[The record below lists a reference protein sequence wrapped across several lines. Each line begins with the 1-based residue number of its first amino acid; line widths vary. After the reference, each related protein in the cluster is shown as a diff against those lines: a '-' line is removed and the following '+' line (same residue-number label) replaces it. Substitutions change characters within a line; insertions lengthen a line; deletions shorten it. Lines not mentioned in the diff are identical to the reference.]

1 MKRLTPIL
9 ATLVV
14 LAASGCAP
22 SVDIVA
28 DRAAIR
34 EAERQVVKAANGGNV
49 EQMVAT
55 FAVDAAVLPPNAP
68 AVTGKE
74 SIREWAASL
83 LESPGF
89 AVKYQNDK
97 TELSRAGDLG
107 YTISRYELTV
117 NDPEGNPVT
126 EKGRWVTVWKKQAD
140 GTWKCVLDIWNSDQP
155 TASE

>member
-34 EAERQVVKAANGGNV
+34 EAERLVVKAANGGDV
-49 EQMVAT
+49 EQMVAS
-55 FAVDAAVLPPNAP
+55 FAEDAAVLPPNAP

-74 SIREWAASL
+74 SIREWAVSL
-83 LESPGF
+83 LERPGF

-97 TELSRAGDLG
+97 TELSGAGDLG
-107 YTISRYELTV
+107 YTI
-117 NDPEGNPVT
+117 
-126 EKGRWVTVWKKQAD
+126 K
-140 GTWKCVLDIWNSDQP
+140 
-155 TASE
+155 

>member
-1 MKRLTPIL
+1 MRRIVTSL
-9 ATLVV
+9 AALLV
-14 LAASGCAP
+14 LAVSGCAP
-22 SVDIVA
+22 QVNVTA
-28 DRAAIR
+28 DLAAIR
-34 EAERQVVKAANGGNV
+34 EAERQVVKAANGGDV
-49 EQMVAT
+49 EQMVAS
-55 FAVDAAVLPPNAP
+55 FAEDAAVLPPNAP

-107 YTISRYELTV
+107 YTISRYELTP
-117 NDPEGNPVT
+117 NDPEGDPVT

-140 GTWKCVLDIWNSDQP
+140 GTWKCVADIWNSDQP

>member
-1 MKRLTPIL
+1 MKTLFSIV
-9 ATLVV
+9 ATLLV
-14 LAASGCAP
+14 LAISGCAP
-22 SVDIVA
+22 QVNVTA
-28 DRAAIR
+28 DLAAIR
-34 EAERQVVKAANGGNV
+34 DAERQVVKAANGGDV
-49 EQMVAT
+49 EQMVAS
-55 FAVDAAVLPPNAP
+55 FAEDASVLPPNAP

-74 SIREWAASL
+74 SIREWAAAL

-107 YTISRYELTV
+107 YTISRYELTL

-140 GTWKCVLDIWNSDQP
+140 GSWKCVADIWNSDRP
-155 TASE
+155 TTSE